1 MAIPAGKNF
10 ASCYMELCKQQRL
23 RPLPVICVTLPHSL
37 DFTTDRVKMDD
48 WGPILNSLSLDRSLK
63 SISVHS
69 RYQCRK
75 PLEEVNSADKAR
87 AMGKAPVVLTRY
99 LLEWLSQSVGQCLR
113 NSPSLTHLELEGIPF
128 PPDCIAVLCVGL
140 SGTETLHHLS
150 LRRCYIGDTGC
161 ELICRTIADVRSVKS
176 LNLSHCDLTSNSG
189 GALTSALS
197 RQKLALYHDT
207 WKQSLRYREPNFE
220 AMPGLRRLTL
230 NDNPHLGNCA
240 VREMIEAIRDS
251 LWIKALD
258 LQHCGLTDQI
268 GADLLNLLDQNNT
281 LAVLDVRKNAN
292 LNHELAAEVMRRLGE
307 TDVEGKSE
315 YKWMGLAPKDKR
327 TASAGTRRC
336 NENED
341 TTKMLSRARSAF
353 TRYAKRPCQV
363 IPPRR
368 TIPMSLLPTKMKV
381 RLPSPPVRDTP
392 RATPQQRSELI
403 RSRTIGN
410 IQTVPKVSLHLNLQ
424 SRIQSAVNRAD
435 RDVEDQK
442 TTPEYT
448 NVTQRF
454 EETSLRSFGSTKV
467 DVSTQI
473 VDRQD
478 NSEKIQSLLK
488 QLTEAQ
494 AEHTRLLEEIKRVD
508 LLLIEERGCR
518 EATEAN
524 LRSAE
529 NNIAMLENVLKNKEI
544 ETNGCLLISQQ
555 SLDEICLSFDRLLD
569 LLENVTKQPFDWTQP
584 NAQQLASADI
594 KRRLVSVI
602 RQTKSETLKKDT
614 QRYRMDVESPR
625 ASHGMDSARKYVKS
639 ESDVRS
645 IVPIPASHL
654 EKKIGECPENNG
666 SRDRRCREV
675 VDAKPIS
682 PGDRARAIFASIVSG
697 EAMLDFD

>member
-1 MAIPAGKNF
+1 MIREI
-10 ASCYMELCKQQRL
+10 ASMF
-23 RPLPVICVTLPHSL
+23 I
-37 DFTTDRVKMDD
+37 
-48 WGPILNSLSLDRSLK
+48 
-63 SISVHS
+63 

-75 PLEEVNSADKAR
+75 PLEEVNSEDKAR

-99 LLEWLSQSVGQCLR
+99 LLEWMSQSVGQCVR

-161 ELICRTIADVRSVKS
+161 ELICRTIADIRSVRS

-189 GALTSALS
+189 SALASALS

-251 LWIKALD
+251 LWMKALD
-258 LQHCGLTDQI
+258 FQHCGLTDQI
-268 GADLLNLLDQNNT
+268 GDDLLNLLEQNNT

-292 LNHELAAEVMRRLGE
+292 LNDELATEVMRRLGE
-307 TDVEGKSE
+307 NDVEGKSE

-341 TTKMLSRARSAF
+341 AAMRLSRARSAF
-353 TRYAKRPCQV
+353 TMYARRTCQA

-368 TIPMSLLPTKMKV
+368 TVPMSLLPSKMKI
-381 RLPSPPVRDTP
+381 RPPSPPVRDT
-392 RATPQQRSELI
+392 TQQRPDLI
-403 RSRTIGN
+403 RSRTIGSV
-410 IQTVPKVSLHLNLQ
+410 QTAPKVSLHLNLR

-435 RDVEDQK
+435 RGVENRK
-442 TTPEYT
+442 TTPE
-448 NVTQRF
+448 QKEDAPCS
-454 EETSLRSFGSTKV
+454 EETSLRTSDSIKV
-467 DVSTQI
+467 DVGTQS

-478 NSEKIQSLLK
+478 NSDEIQSILRKLA
-488 QLTEAQ
+488 EAQ
-494 AEHTRLLEEIKRVD
+494 AEHDRLLKEVKRVD
-508 LLLIEERGCR
+508 LLLVKERACR
-518 EATEAN
+518 EAAEAN
-524 LRSAE
+524 LRSAQTD
-529 NNIAMLENVLKNKEI
+529 IAVLENVLKKKEI
-544 ETNGCLLISQQ
+544 ETSDCLLISQQ

-569 LLENVTKQPFDWTQP
+569 LLENVAKHPFDRTQP
-584 NAQQLASADI
+584 NMQQIASTDI

-602 RQTKSETLKKDT
+602 RQTKSENLKKG
-614 QRYRMDVESPR
+614 YKMESPR
-625 ASHGMDSARKYVKS
+625 VSHVADSPRKFVKS

-645 IVPIPASHL
+645 IVPIPTTHL
-654 EKKIGECPENNG
+654 EKKIGECPENNEP
-666 SRDRRCREV
+666 RDRHRRD
-675 VDAKPIS
+675 VDAKPIMS

-697 EAMLDFD
+697 EAVLDFDY

>member
-1 MAIPAGKNF
+1 MAIPAGRNF

-63 SISVHS
+63 SISIHS
-69 RYQCRK
+69 RYQYRK
-75 PLEEVNSADKAR
+75 PLEEVNSEDKAR

-99 LLEWLSQSVGQCLR
+99 LLEWMSQSVGQCVR

-128 PPDCIAVLCVGL
+128 PPDCVAVLCVGL
-140 SGTETLHHLS
+140 SGTGTLHHLS
-150 LRRCYIGDTGC
+150 LRRCLIGDTGC
-161 ELICRTIADVRSVKS
+161 ELICRTVADIRSVRS

-189 GALTSALS
+189 GALASALS

-251 LWIKALD
+251 LWMKALD

-268 GADLLNLLDQNNT
+268 GDDLLNLLEQNNT

-292 LNHELAAEVMRRLGE
+292 LNDELATEVMRRLGE
-307 TDVEGKSE
+307 NDVEGKSSE

-327 TASAGTRRC
+327 IASAGTRRC

-341 TTKMLSRARSAF
+341 AAKLSRARSAF
-353 TRYAKRPCQV
+353 TMYAKRTCQA

-368 TIPMSLLPTKMKV
+368 TLPMTLLPSKMKI
-381 RLPSPPVRDTP
+381 RPPSPPVRDI
-392 RATPQQRSELI
+392 PQQRPNLI
-403 RSRTIGN
+403 RSRTIGS

-424 SRIQSAVNRAD
+424 SRIQSAVNR
-435 RDVEDQK
+435 DVEDRK
-442 TTPEYT
+442 TTSGEPKED
-448 NVTQRF
+448 VPCSA
-454 EETSLRSFGSTKV
+454 ETSLRSFDSIKV
-467 DVSTQI
+467 DVGTQS

-478 NSEKIQSLLK
+478 NPEEIQSVLRKLA
-488 QLTEAQ
+488 EAQ
-494 AEHTRLLEEIKRVD
+494 AEHDRLLEKSKRVD
-508 LLLIEERGCR
+508 LLLVEERACR
-518 EATEAN
+518 ETAEAN
-524 LRSAE
+524 LRSAQ
-529 NNIAMLENVLKNKEI
+529 NDIAVLENVLKEKEI
-544 ETNGCLLISQQ
+544 ETRGCLLISQQ

-569 LLENVTKQPFDWTQP
+569 LLENVAKHPFDRTQP
-584 NAQQLASADI
+584 NAQQIASADI

-602 RQTKSETLKKDT
+602 RQTKSENLKRGYK
-614 QRYRMDVESPR
+614 MESPR
-625 ASHGMDSARKYVKS
+625 VSHVLDSPRKFVKS

-645 IVPIPASHL
+645 IVPIPAEHL
-654 EKKIGECPENNG
+654 EKKIGECPETN
-666 SRDRRCREV
+666 DRRRRD
-675 VDAKPIS
+675 VDAKKPMMS

-697 EAMLDFD
+697 EAVLDFY

>member
-1 MAIPAGKNF
+1 MAIPAGRNF

-75 PLEEVNSADKAR
+75 PLEEVNSEDKAR

-99 LLEWLSQSVGQCLR
+99 LLEWLSQSVGQCVR
-113 NSPSLTHLELEGIPF
+113 NSSSLTHLELEGIPF
-128 PPDCIAVLCVGL
+128 PLDCIAVLCVGL

-150 LRRCYIGDTGC
+150 LRRCYIGDAGC
-161 ELICRTIADVRSVKS
+161 ELICRTIADNRSVRS
-176 LNLSHCDLTSNSG
+176 LNLSHCDLTSSSG
-189 GALTSALS
+189 GPLASALS

-240 VREMIEAIRDS
+240 IIEMIEAIRDS
-251 LWIKALD
+251 LWMKALD

-268 GADLLNLLDQNNT
+268 GGDLMNLLDQNNT

-292 LNHELAAEVMRRLGE
+292 LNDELASEVMRRLAE
-307 TDVEGKSE
+307 NEVEGKSE

-327 TASAGTRRC
+327 TVSAGTRRC

-341 TTKMLSRARSAF
+341 TAKLSRARSAF
-353 TRYAKRPCQV
+353 TRYAKRSCQA

-368 TIPMSLLPTKMKV
+368 TIPTSLPSDSKMKIQ
-381 RLPSPPVRDTP
+381 PSSPPVRDT
-392 RATPQQRSELI
+392 TQQRPDLM
-403 RSRTIGN
+403 RSRTISN
-410 IQTVPKVSLHLNLQ
+410 IQRVPKVSLHLNLQ
-424 SRIQSAVNRAD
+424 SRIQPAVNRTD
-435 RDVEDQK
+435 REDSK
-442 TTPEYT
+442 TTPEHKDIM
-448 NVTQRF
+448 QRS
-454 EETSLRSFGSTKV
+454 EETSLRSFDSTKV
-467 DVSTQI
+467 DVGTQS
-473 VDRQD
+473 VDD
-478 NSEKIQSLLK
+478 PEEIQSILR
-488 QLTEAQ
+488 QLAEAQ
-494 AEHTRLLEEIKRVD
+494 AEHDRLLEETKRVD
-508 LLLIEERGCR
+508 LLLIEERACR
-518 EATEAN
+518 ETAETN
-524 LRSAE
+524 LRSAQ
-529 NNIAMLENVLKNKEI
+529 NNIAILEDILKKKEI

-569 LLENVTKQPFDWTQP
+569 LLENVAKQPFDQTQL
-584 NAQQLASADI
+584 NTQQIASTDI

-602 RQTKSETLKKDT
+602 RQTKSENLKRGYK
-614 QRYRMDVESPR
+614 MDIESPR
-625 ASHGMDSARKYVKS
+625 VSHVVDSARKLVKS

-645 IVPIPASHL
+645 IMPIPATHL
-654 EKKIGECPENNG
+654 EKKIGECPENKEM
-666 SRDRRCREV
+666 RDRRRHD
-675 VDAKPIS
+675 VDTTKSIS

-697 EAMLDFD
+697 EAMLDFC